1 MAARRCAPGGDA
13 AMTTN
18 PILSPER
25 QEGDAEDRA
34 LRPQLLDEFIGQAEA
49 RANLKVFIESARRRG
64 QAMDHTLFHG
74 PPGLGKT
81 TLAQIMAR
89 ELGVGF
95 RMTSGPVLA
104 RAGDLAAILTNL
116 EARDVLFIDEIHR
129 MNPAVEEILYPAME
143 DFELDLVIGEGPAA
157 RTVRIGLQPFTLV
170 GATTRLGLLTT
181 PLRDRFG
188 IPTRLLFYTP
198 EELDLIVTRGARL
211 MGVAADPEGTREIA
225 RRARGTPRIA
235 GRLLRRVV
243 DFALVEGDGRLTR
256 AIADRALTR
265 LGVDHLGL
273 DAADRRYM
281 TLMAEHYGGGPVG
294 IETLSAALSESRD
307 SIEEV
312 IEPYLLQQGLIQRTP
327 RGRMLAQGGWRHL
340 GLEPPRVVQAGLF
353 DG

>member
-1 MAARRCAPGGDA
+1 MSSDPTLRGEKLPEDA
-13 AMTTN
+13 
-18 PILSPER
+18 
-25 QEGDAEDRA
+25 DRA
-34 LRPQLLDEFIGQAEA
+34 LRPQSLDDFVGQAEA
-49 RANLKVFIESARRRG
+49 RANLRVFIASAKARG
-64 QAMDHTLFHG
+64 EAMDHTLFHG

-104 RAGDLAAILTNL
+104 KPGDLAAILTNL
-116 EARDVLFIDEIHR
+116 EPRDVLFIDEIHR
-129 MNPAVEEILYPAME
+129 LSPVVEEVLYPALE
-143 DFELDLVIGEGPAA
+143 DFALDLVIGEGPAA
-157 RTVRIGLQPFTLV
+157 RTVRIDLQPFTLV

-188 IPTRLLFYTP
+188 IPTRLEFYTTA
-198 EELDLIVTRGARL
+198 ELDHIVARGARL
-211 MGVAADPEGTREIA
+211 MGIESDPEGTLEIA

-243 DFALVEGDGRLTR
+243 DFVTVEGDGRLTR

-273 DAADRRYM
+273 DGNDRRYM
-281 TLMAEHYGGGPVG
+281 QLLADHYGGGPVG
-294 IETLSAALSESRD
+294 GETIAAALSEARD
-307 SIEEV
+307 AIEEV

-327 RGRMLAQGGWRHL
+327 RGRMLAAKAWRHL
-340 GLEPPRVVQAGLF
+340 GLDAPRLPDPPKVAQGDLF
-353 DG
+353 EG

>member
-1 MAARRCAPGGDA
+1 MSEPDPTLRPFPQPEDA
-13 AMTTN
+13 
-18 PILSPER
+18 
-25 QEGDAEDRA
+25 DRA
-34 LRPQLLDEFIGQAEA
+34 LRPQVLDDFIGQQDL

-64 QAMDHTLFHG
+64 EAMDHTLFHG

-89 ELGVGF
+89 ELGVNF

-104 RAGDLAAILTNL
+104 KAGDLAAILTNL

-129 MNPAVEEILYPAME
+129 LNPAVEEVLYPALE

-157 RTVRIGLQPFTLV
+157 RTVRIELQPFTLV

-188 IPTRLLFYTP
+188 IPSRLQFYTV
-198 EELDLIVTRGARL
+198 EELHEIVTRGARL
-211 MGVAADPEGTREIA
+211 LGIFAESDGAMEIA

-256 AIADRALTR
+256 AIADNALTR

-273 DAADRRYM
+273 DSADRRY
-281 TLMAEHYGGGPVG
+281 LGLIAENYAGGPVG
-294 IETLSAALSESRD
+294 IETMSAALSESRD
-307 SIEEV
+307 ALEEV
-312 IEPYLLQQGLIQRTP
+312 IEPFLLQQGLIQRTP
-327 RGRMLAQGGWRHL
+327 RGRMLAQKAYTHL
-340 GLEPPRVVQAGLF
+340 GIEPPKAAGQSDLF
-353 DG
+353 GK

>member
-1 MAARRCAPGGDA
+1 M
-13 AMTTN
+13 
-18 PILSPER
+18 
-25 QEGDAEDRA
+25 
-34 LRPQLLDEFIGQAEA
+34 RPQTLDDFVGQAEA
-49 RANLKVFIESARRRG
+49 RANLRVFIESARMRSE
-64 QAMDHTLFHG
+64 AMDHTLFYG

-129 MNPAVEEILYPAME
+129 LNPAVEEVLYPALE
-143 DFELDLVIGEGPAA
+143 DFQLDLVIGEGPAA
-157 RTVRIGLQPFTLV
+157 RTVRIELQPFTLV

-188 IPTRLLFYTP
+188 IPTRLQFYT
-198 EELDLIVTRGARL
+198 EAELALIIARGARL
-211 MGVAADPEGTREIA
+211 MNIPAEDAGIAEIA

-256 AIADRALTR
+256 TLADSALTR

-273 DAADRRYM
+273 DGADRRYL
-281 TLMAEHYGGGPVG
+281 TLLAEHYGGGPVG
-294 IETLSAALSESRD
+294 VETIAAALSEARD
-307 SIEEV
+307 AIEEV
-312 IEPYLLQQGLIQRTP
+312 IEPYLLQQGLLARTP
-327 RGRMLAQGGWRHL
+327 RGRMLASRAWTHL
-340 GLEPPRVVQAGLF
+340 GLTAPRPPGQPDLFEPPSE
-353 DG
+353 

>member
-1 MAARRCAPGGDA
+1 
-13 AMTTN
+13 MTPDPT
-18 PILSPER
+18 LRGER
-25 QEGDAEDRA
+25 MEGEAEDRA
-34 LRPQLLDEFIGQAEA
+34 LRPQKLEEFIGQAEA
-49 RANLKVFIESARRRG
+49 RANLRVFIDSARMRG

-89 ELGVGF
+89 ELGVNF
-95 RMTSGPVLA
+95 KMTSGPVLA
-104 RAGDLAAILTNL
+104 RTGDLAAILTNL

-129 MNPAVEEILYPAME
+129 MNPAVEEVLYPAME

-157 RTVRIGLQPFTLV
+157 RTVRIELQPFTLV

-188 IPTRLLFYTP
+188 IPTRLQFYTVD
-198 EELDLIVTRGARL
+198 ELDLIVARGARL
-211 MGVAADPEGTREIA
+211 MGIRAEPDGTLEIA

-256 AIADRALTR
+256 DLADMALTR
-265 LGVDHLGL
+265 LGVDDLGL
-273 DAADRRYM
+273 DSADRRYL

-294 IETLSAALSESRD
+294 VETLSAALSESRD
-307 SIEEV
+307 AIEEV
-312 IEPYLLQQGLIQRTP
+312 IEPYLLQQGLIMRTP
-327 RGRMLAQGGWRHL
+327 RGRMLGQLGWRHL
-340 GLEPPRVVQAGLF
+340 GLDMPRAAQAGLF
-353 DG
+353 DE